1 MKTNRSRITISVLGC
16 LARHLGNPLVEK
28 TIRMRRDQLDHL
40 PPAPGSIVML
50 GDSITDQGEWQEL
63 LPDLAVVNRGVG
75 GETSAQVRDR
85 VARSIHE
92 PTAVSLLVGT
102 NDLTAGTPH
111 WQIAANVAAI
121 LDEIQALTPGTP
133 VLLNAIMPRS
143 DKFAR
148 EIRSLNALYKQVV
161 EKRPTVEFI
170 DTWSVLAEGEH
181 IRADVSDDNLHLNG
195 SGYARWLSVLR
206 PALDRALHRPSRA
219 SASGT

>member
-1 MKTNRSRITISVLGC
+1 MKTSRSQITISVLGY
-16 LARHLGNPLVEK
+16 LARHLGGPLVEK
-28 TIRMRRDQLDHL
+28 GIRMRRDQLDHL

-85 VARSIHE
+85 LARSIHG

-121 LDEIQALTPGTP
+121 LDEIERRAPGTP
-133 VLLNAIMPRS
+133 VLLNGIMPRS
-143 DKFAR
+143 AKFAR
-148 EIRSLNALYKQVV
+148 EIHEVNALYKQVAGQ
-161 EKRPTVEFI
+161 RPTVEVI
-170 DTWSVLAEGEH
+170 DTWPALRDGEN
-181 IRADVSDDNLHLNG
+181 IRSDLSFDNLHLNG
-195 SGYARWLSVLR
+195 KGYEQWLTVLR
-206 PALDRALHRPSRA
+206 PALDRAIQQRSHPTSTD
-219 SASGT
+219 S